1 MSELPVPDL
10 KDSTGRM
17 RRIVLSL
24 LIAGACAGI
33 AYFVAG
39 IIVKPETCAP
49 TMHVTRQQMSA
60 GTFVIW
66 ITLVVFALSLSAAL
80 AIQNAIA
87 KKKWRDGLV
96 AKATVVS

>member
-1 MSELPVPDL
+1 MSELPAPDL

-24 LIAGACAGI
+24 LIAGACSGLAYVI
-33 AYFVAG
+33 ANAV
-39 IIVKPETCAP
+39 IKPETEAHKA
-49 TMHVTRQQMSA
+49 HVTSGQMSA

-66 ITLVVFALSLSAAL
+66 VTLVVFALSLSAAL

-87 KKKWRDGLV
+87 KKKWRDNLV
-96 AKATVVS
+96 ARAKVV